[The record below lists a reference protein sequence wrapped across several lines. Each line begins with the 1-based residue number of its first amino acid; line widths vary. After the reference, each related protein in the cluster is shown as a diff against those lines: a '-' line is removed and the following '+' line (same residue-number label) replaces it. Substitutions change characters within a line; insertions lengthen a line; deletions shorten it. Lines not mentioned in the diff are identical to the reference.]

1 MLRTRVR
8 HAVVFCAL
16 LASVAACSSST
27 EPEGEGSLT
36 GTWRGSVAGTKD
48 GAGFTGSVTIRLT
61 ENAATGQTTG
71 TAELSGLSGLFGE
84 DATPNIQALAAP
96 FRPGEVV
103 MDLCNGGCDPSA
115 ITRIAHFRGEWDGP
129 DRLRGDIFFF
139 FGNTEAEGF
148 PLTLT
153 RQ

>member
-103 MDLCNGGCDPSA
+103 MDLCNGGCEVTPEVDPK
-115 ITRIAHFRGEWDGP
+115 IMGLPRYFWERGS
-129 DRLRGDIFFF
+129 LRSV
-139 FGNTEAEGF
+139 NEY
-148 PLTLT
+148 P
-153 RQ
+153 